1 MSKETLG
8 IVVVAIVAFVS
19 LNDGFLESVPRTS
32 PCLKCENVTNITEE
46 CIDYT
51 HKCRACFLERKTYN
65 NIYYYTL
72 GCADN
77 QPQAS
82 CPIKTRRSLEDIMA
96 VSRYD
101 RRNNRAAFRSPTITQ
116 TTATSVTTTALTR
129 QSSEPVVEEGCCQSC
144 TNTREEQ
151 ICNANLYECQPG
163 ACYDEIGS
171 HGCQIQK
178 YLDHDY
184 CNNKTNAKKT
194 CKLSC
199 QLCDLDAVP
208 VLKLG

>member
-101 RRNNRAAFRSPTITQ
+101 RRNNRAAFRSPSNS
-116 TTATSVTTTALTR
+116 TT
-129 QSSEPVVEEGCCQSC
+129 
-144 TNTREEQ
+144 
-151 ICNANLYECQPG
+151 G